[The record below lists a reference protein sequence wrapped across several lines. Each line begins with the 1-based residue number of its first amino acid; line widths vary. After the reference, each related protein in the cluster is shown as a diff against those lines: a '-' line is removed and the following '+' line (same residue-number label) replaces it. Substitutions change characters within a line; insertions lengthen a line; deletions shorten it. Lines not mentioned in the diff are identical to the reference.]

1 MFFGSKSVGADAFV
15 LGVDDDGASRQAV
28 REAAELAWREG
39 ATLHLVVA
47 YVLHDSWTHRAARVN
62 GPCDMAY
69 QMSPKADAELVV
81 HELATI
87 ATTMGVD
94 VVEHVHR
101 GSLKAGVRKVTRE
114 LAKAPAPAR
123 VPVVRP
129 VPVPAPAAVPA
140 PARGRVSAPRFVCA
154 AEVEPQAAPVNA
166 A

>member
-1 MFFGSKSVGADAFV
+1 MFFAGRSAGADAFV

-62 GPCDMAY
+62 GPCDVAY
-69 QMSPKADAELVV
+69 QMSPKADAALVV
-81 HELATI
+81 HELAAI
-87 ATTMGVD
+87 ATRMGVE

-101 GSLKAGVRKVTRE
+101 GSLKAGVRQVTRE

-123 VPVVRP
+123 VPAARP
-129 VPVPAPAAVPA
+129 VPVPVPAAA
-140 PARGRVSAPRFVCA
+140 PARARVSPPRFVRA
-154 AEVEPQAAPVNA
+154 VEPDPHPAPVNA